1 MSWRNSQFNRFRLA
15 KSLKLTISL
24 ALVILLFN
32 FVTPAALAM
41 RASTVSPDHHDFRS
55 AFSAGAVSSS
65 SNDLR
70 STLPASYK
78 NFPYLQAKATFDP
91 AKAETQVK
99 VGLFGIGLNT
109 YWGQFSGLRERLE
122 GYLKNIEKRL
132 GSTGNCQV
140 VSAGLVD
147 TIEKA
152 RQAAV
157 LFKSSNVRIIFLYV
171 STYALSSTVLP
182 VVQEAK
188 VPVVVLNLQPAA
200 AIDYQWF
207 NSLGDRGKM
216 TGEWLAFCQACSVP
230 EIANVFNRSGVDFHL
245 ITGTLDDPEAW
256 QEISE
261 WVEAA
266 QVADVLRWTNLGI
279 LGHYYNGMLDVY
291 SDPTQL
297 AARFG
302 LHIEFLEMAE
312 LKELRK
318 KVTPK
323 EVEAKIQEMQRVFD
337 ILPECSRA
345 EIERAARTACALDNL
360 VASKNLGCVAYYYEG
375 TPGSEEEDVVTSMI
389 AGNSLLTARHVPMAG
404 ECEVKNAVAMKIM
417 DAFGAGGSFTEF
429 YAMDFNE
436 GVVLMGHDGP
446 GHLGIAEG
454 KPLLKP
460 LGVFHGKPGKGL
472 SVEMKV
478 KNGPVTLLSV
488 VQTKNGEL
496 KLLVAEGESVP
507 GPILEIGNTNSRY
520 KFPLGVKGFVEA
532 WSKEGPAHHCAVGV
546 GHIASKIQKLAAIL
560 GARFVKVC

>member
-1 MSWRNSQFNRFRLA
+1 MA
-15 KSLKLTISL
+15 LTLFL
-24 ALVILLFN
+24 ALV
-32 FVTPAALAM
+32 A
-41 RASTVSPDHHDFRS
+41 
-55 AFSAGAVSSS
+55 SAGSAGLP
-65 SNDLR
+65 N
-70 STLPASYK
+70 STDQTSLPISPE
-78 NFPYLQAKATFDP
+78 NP
-91 AKAETQVK
+91 VR
-99 VGLFGIGLNT
+99 VGLFAIGLNT
-109 YWGQFSGLRERLE
+109 YWGQFAGLRERLE
-122 GYLKNIEKRL
+122 GYLKNIEKGL
-132 GSTGNCQV
+132 TSTGGCEV

-147 TIEKA
+147 TVDGARKA
-152 RQAAV
+152 A
-157 LFKSSNVRIIFLYV
+157 LMFKAQNVRIIFLYV

-200 AIDYQWF
+200 AIDYKWF
-207 NSLGDRGKM
+207 NSFGDRGKM
-216 TGEWLAFCQACSVP
+216 TAEWLAFCQACAVP
-230 EIANVFNRSGVDFHL
+230 EISNVFNRAGLDFHL
-245 ITGTLDDPEAW
+245 VTGTLDDREAW

-266 QVADVLRWTNLGI
+266 RVAEVLRQTNLGI

-297 AARFG
+297 AASLG
-302 LHIEFLEMAE
+302 LHLEFLEMAE

-318 KVTPK
+318 KVTAK
-323 EVEAKIQEMQRVFD
+323 EIEAKIQEMQRAFN
-337 ILPECSRA
+337 LMPECSRA
-345 EIERAARTACALDNL
+345 EIERAARTACALDRL
-360 VASKNLGCVAYYYEG
+360 VVEKKLGAMAYYYEG
-375 TPGSEEEDVVTSMI
+375 TPGSEEEDLITSMI

-429 YAMDFNE
+429 YAMDFKE

-446 GHLGIAEG
+446 GHVGLAEG
-454 KPLLKP
+454 RPLLKP

-472 SVEMKV
+472 SIEMRV
-478 KNGPVTLLSV
+478 KPGPVTLLSV
-488 VQTKNGEL
+488 VQPKDGQL

-532 WSKEGPAHHCAVGV
+532 WSKEGPAHHCAVGT

-560 GARFVKVC
+560 KLKFVRVY